1 MPILFINFKINTKQ
15 KNMKTQK
22 IGILL
27 LLLFS
32 ICSQGQEKTS
42 KFYLGFKTGIKKGF
56 GESKEESE
64 ASILAK
70 ENPTIDLGTGYSAE
84 LFVGYQ
90 FSKYIGA
97 ELGFDY
103 FFSGEDVVI
112 EPRDRYK
119 MDIND
124 YSVSVIQAKPS
135 LVFKTNYKK
144 FNPYLKAGLN
154 IALDTNIENYQTSLN
169 RNRSSQVN
177 LYSNKDSEEFQI
189 GYHTSIGFDYKLNK
203 KIILFSEI
211 SLNVLKMKEMV
222 FKAEEGTFTFE
233 PAFNPQFDEID
244 NILDGNLFFAN
255 YGSKFT
261 VSNYGL
267 DFGIKYQL

>member
-1 MPILFINFKINTKQ
+1 
-15 KNMKTQK
+15 MKTQK
-22 IGILL
+22 IGIAL

-32 ICSQGQEKTS
+32 IYSQGQEKTS

-56 GESKEESE
+56 GESKEENE

-70 ENPTIDLGTGYSAE
+70 ENPTISLGTGFSTE

-103 FFSGEDVVI
+103 FFSGKDIDI

-119 MDIND
+119 MDINN
-124 YSVSVIQAKPS
+124 YSISVIQAKPS

-154 IALDTNIENYQTSLN
+154 IALDSKIENYKTSLTRTN
-169 RNRSSQVN
+169 SSQVK
-177 LYSNKDSEEFQI
+177 LYSTKDSEEFQI

-244 NILDGNLFFAN
+244 FLNSDQFFAN

>member
-1 MPILFINFKINTKQ
+1 
-15 KNMKTQK
+15 MKTQK
-22 IGILL
+22 IGIIL

-42 KFYLGFKTGIKKGF
+42 KFYLGFKTGIKKGY

-84 LFVGYQ
+84 LFLGYQ
-90 FSKYIGA
+90 FSKYVGA
-97 ELGFDY
+97 ELGFNY
-103 FFSGEDVVI
+103 FFSGKDIVI

-119 MDIND
+119 MDINN

-154 IALDTNIENYQTSLN
+154 IALDTNIENYKTSLN
-169 RNRSSQVN
+169 RNLETHYKV
-177 LYSNKDSEEFQI
+177 YSNKDSEEFQI
-189 GYHTSIGFDYKLNK
+189 GYHTSIGFEYKLNN

-211 SLNVLKMKEMV
+211 SLNVLKMKEMR
-222 FKAEEGTFTFE
+222 FNSEEGSYRS
-233 PAFNPQFDEID
+233 ASVFNPQFDEID
-244 NILDGNLFFAN
+244 NFLDGKLFFAN